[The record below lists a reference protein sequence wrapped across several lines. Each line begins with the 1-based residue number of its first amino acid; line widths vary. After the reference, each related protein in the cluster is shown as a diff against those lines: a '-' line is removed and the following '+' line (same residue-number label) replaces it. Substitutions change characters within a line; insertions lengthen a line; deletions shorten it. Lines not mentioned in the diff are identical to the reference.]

1 MPDTDILAI
10 VAESSW
16 FEGLPQA
23 ALEQLAAG
31 AALESFPVNS
41 YLYACGEPTTKIY
54 CIVSGR
60 ARLSISSA
68 HGHEFALVDR
78 EAGTWL
84 GEPGL
89 VNDEPRIMDA
99 RIIEPSSVLVIP
111 REVVLRVGK
120 EYPLMYRN
128 LFHYHQGILRDFH
141 ELMGGILFYPLRAR
155 VAGRLLHLVREHG
168 VPVEDGVMIDI
179 KVSQNEF
186 ARLAL
191 GSRQR
196 VNKIFRDWSA
206 RGIVLSRDDHLV
218 VRSIEELE
226 GETQPFE

>member
-1 MPDTDILAI
+1 MDDKDILAI
-10 VAESSW
+10 IAGSPW
-16 FEGLPQA
+16 FKGLPRS

-31 AALESFPVNS
+31 AVLETFPVNT
-41 YLYACGEPTTKIY
+41 YLYSQGEPTTKIY

-89 VNDEPRIMDA
+89 VNDEARILDA
-99 RIIEPSSVLVIP
+99 RTIEPSSVLVIP
-111 REVVLRVGK
+111 REEVLRVGE

-128 LFHYHQGILRDFH
+128 LFCYHQGILRDFH
-141 ELMGGILFYPLRAR
+141 ELMAGILFYPLRAR
-155 VAGRLLHLVREHG
+155 VAGRLLHLVRKHG
-168 VPVEDGVMIDI
+168 VAVSDGIMIDI
-179 KVSQNEF
+179 KVSQNDF

-206 RGIVLSRDDHLV
+206 RGIVQTRDDHLV
-218 VRSIEELE
+218 VRSIQELE
-226 GETQPFE
+226 GETEPFE